1 MVTYKRTPPIW
12 RPEESSQLKVPN
24 VPQILPDT
32 NKYNKLRLTP
42 NPRPGDKGLSISIP
56 NFFES
61 SQLPLRCGSKI
72 EARSLNNLSVVI
84 QSVSEARMEFKQSSF
99 ERIEMMILA

>member
-12 RPEESSQLKVPN
+12 RLEESSQPKVLD
-24 VPQILPDT
+24 VPPTLPDT
-32 NKYNKLRLTP
+32 DKYNKLMLTP
-42 NPRPGDKGLSISIP
+42 NARPGDKGLSISIP

-61 SQLPLRCGSKI
+61 SQLLLRCGSKI

-84 QSVSEARMEFKQSSF
+84 QSISEARM
-99 ERIEMMILA
+99 